1 VPARPPLFQQRAAR
15 SLRTFNPVTCK
26 PRQPGTAEM
35 PESQARP
42 IITVVQHKSGMWARS
57 LNQAEREMFER
68 LQCALASCQFT
79 CMAPQL
85 QSTITCPNCGY
96 QATEVMPTDACV
108 ALYDCNGCGETLKP
122 IWFANPLTASHSRQF
137 FSALRGRAWKR
148 QAAPPRA
155 KRDRLRIHA
164 AHHLRARFPKAFRRY
179 AAFPP
184 DQARGRARS

>member
-1 VPARPPLFQQRAAR
+1 
-15 SLRTFNPVTCK
+15 
-26 PRQPGTAEM
+26 M

-108 ALYDCNGCGETLKP
+108 ALYEPAYRVRRVGLLILQNRRDSLQL
-122 IWFANPLTASHSRQF
+122 IIVALALTIASRMTKGSR
-137 FSALRGRAWKR
+137 
-148 QAAPPRA
+148 PRHVGT
-155 KRDRLRIHA
+155 R
-164 AHHLRARFPKAFRRY
+164 
-179 AAFPP
+179 
-184 DQARGRARS
+184 

>member
-1 VPARPPLFQQRAAR
+1 
-15 SLRTFNPVTCK
+15 
-26 PRQPGTAEM
+26 M

-122 IWFANPLTASHSRQF
+122 LPLLVCDLVCKPAYRVRLSTIFLSLTRSR
-137 FSALRGRAWKR
+137 
-148 QAAPPRA
+148 
-155 KRDRLRIHA
+155 
-164 AHHLRARFPKAFRRY
+164 
-179 AAFPP
+179 
-184 DQARGRARS
+184 

>member
-1 VPARPPLFQQRAAR
+1 MRARLRAGSPAPFPTRAAR

-122 IWFANPLTASHSRQF
+122 IWFANPLTASHSRRF
-137 FSALRGRAWKR
+137 FSALRGRAKR
-148 QAAPPRA
+148 QAAPPETRSA
-155 KRDRLRIHA
+155 SYSCSTAIALPWDV
-164 AHHLRARFPKAFRRY
+164 Y
-179 AAFPP
+179 SYG
-184 DQARGRARS
+184 QARADSRATRSE